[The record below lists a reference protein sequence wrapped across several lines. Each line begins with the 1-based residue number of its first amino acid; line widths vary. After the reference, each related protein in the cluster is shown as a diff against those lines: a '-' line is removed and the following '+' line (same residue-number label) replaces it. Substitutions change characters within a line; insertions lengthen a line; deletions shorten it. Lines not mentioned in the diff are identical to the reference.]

1 MSERIT
7 TKDVLA
13 RMEKHESECTI
24 RWQNVERHL
33 EKGAEKM
40 QRLENRIYGFNAI
53 LLTGIVTILVK
64 LVGE

>member
-1 MSERIT
+1 MANKRIT

-13 RMEKHESECTI
+13 RMEKHEAECNI
-24 RWQNVERHL
+24 RWKNVEKQL

-53 LLTGIVTILVK
+53 LLTGIVAILFKIV
-64 LVGE
+64 

>member
-7 TKDVLA
+7 AKDVLA

-24 RWQNVERHL
+24 RWQNVERQL

-64 LVGE
+64 LIGA

>member
-1 MSERIT
+1 MSSKRIT

-13 RMEKHESECTI
+13 RMEKHEAECNI
-24 RWQNVERHL
+24 RWQNVERQL

-53 LLTGIVTILVK
+53 LLTGIVAILFK
-64 LVGE
+64 II

>member
-1 MSERIT
+1 MASRIT

-13 RMEKHESECTI
+13 KIEKHEAECAI
-24 RWQNVERHL
+24 RWKNVEKQL
-33 EKGAEKM
+33 AKGAEKM

-53 LLTGIVTILVK
+53 LLTGIVAILFK